1 VILEHPLSTER
12 IERELLK
19 LPASERAQL
28 AERIIA
34 SLDEEAEVDRAWIEE
49 ARRRDEE
56 FDSGAVEA
64 LSLEDPLRNLRN
76 RFGW

>member
-1 VILEHPLSTER
+1 MILEHPLSTER